1 MSTDLFEQ
9 PSPDIDSIPKPTF
22 RHRMFFNFLVIS
34 PSYYIAHISRSD
46 KRKLQ
51 NANKVPDFHKV
62 LKMYSLC
69 GNVFDRT
76 FDVWWVETGH
86 KVLEVKPKELT
97 LLFRPDF
104 TRSSK
109 YNAEVLS
116 LLIENKRR
124 AHLKKNNE
132 NKVEF
137 LKNKIRDSTLENRHS
152 IVVEKYDISKHD
164 RLVQKN
170 GWLPNW
176 LAAYHFRDSLVHDK
190 KSKAFGNITKSFVMK
205 EEFFQFIKDKSS
217 NKDDWLI
224 EIPTQVIAG
233 LKVGYNNKSSEKA
246 KRYLSMLMSKNLSEA
261 RYISENAA
269 RGVFPSKQI
278 IPCLKF
284 DPITLR
290 QVLYTDFDKTYK
302 QFLELKNCFVT
313 PIKRKK
319 KPKDEYKESIS
330 KALQEQEIKKMIE
343 SESIEKAEELALE
356 IAREM
361 YRKSN
366 VKKGLR

>member
-1 MSTDLFEQ
+1 MSSNLFEQ
-9 PSPDIDSIPKPTF
+9 LPSDIDPIPKPTF

-46 KRKLQ
+46 KRKAR
-51 NANKVPDFHKV
+51 NTNKVPDFHKV
-62 LKMYSLC
+62 LEMYSLC

-76 FDVWWVETGH
+76 FDVWWAETGH
-86 KVLEVKPKELT
+86 KIIEAKSKEPT
-97 LLFRPDF
+97 LLFKPDF

-109 YNAEVLS
+109 YNAEVLT

-124 AHLKKNNE
+124 AHINNQ
-132 NKVEF
+132 NKVGF
-137 LKNKIRDSTLENRHS
+137 LKNKIRDTTLENRYS
-152 IVVEKYDISKHD
+152 IVVEKYNISRHD

-190 KSKAFGNITKSFVMK
+190 KSRAFRNITKSFVMK
-205 EEFFQFIKDKSS
+205 EGFVEFIKDKSKR
-217 NKDDWLI
+217 KDDSLI
-224 EIPTQVIAG
+224 EIPRQEIVG
-233 LKVGYNNKSSEKA
+233 LKADYNNKLSEKA

-269 RGVFPSKQI
+269 RGVFPSKQS

-284 DPITLR
+284 DPTALE
-290 QVLYTDFDKTYK
+290 QVLYKDLNQT
-302 QFLELKNCFVT
+302 LNELLQLDNSFVT

-319 KPKDEYKESIS
+319 KAKDDYKELIS
-330 KALQEQEIKKMIE
+330 KAFQEQEIKKMIE
-343 SESIEKAEELALE
+343 SESQVKAEEMALE

-361 YRKSN
+361 YRNSQ